1 MVGRVVV
8 ADDHPPT
15 RAGVRLS
22 LEEAGFEV
30 CAEAA
35 HASAAV
41 DACLEHKPDVAL
53 LDIHMPGNGI
63 AAASRIAAALPETA
77 VVMLTVSRDDTD
89 LFEALRA
96 GARGYLL
103 KDIDPARLGPALQG
117 VLDGEAALPRNLVT
131 RLMAEFRTRDERPRR
146 AQGPLATLTS
156 REWET
161 LDLMRQGLSTAQI
174 AERLFVSPVTVR
186 THVSAILR
194 KLQVS
199 NRDAAV
205 QVLEGAARHVGEP
218 GTTDH

>member
-1 MVGRVVV
+1 MCAMVGRVVI

-22 LEEAGFEV
+22 LEVSGFEV

-35 HASAAV
+35 NAAAAV
-41 DACLEHKPDVAL
+41 AACTEHHPDVAL

-63 AAASRIAAALPETA
+63 SAAARISATLPDTA
-77 VVMLTVSRDDTD
+77 VVMLTVSRDDAD

-103 KDIDPARLGPALQG
+103 KDIDPARLGNALQG
-117 VLDGEAALPRNLVT
+117 VLDGEAALPRNLVS
-131 RLMAEFRTRDERPRR
+131 RLMDEFRTRGERPLR

-161 LDLMRQGLSTAQI
+161 LDLMRQGLSTAEI

-186 THVSAILR
+186 SHIAAILR
-194 KLQVS
+194 KLHVT
-199 NRDAAV
+199 NRRSAIEVAT
-205 QVLEGAARHVGEP
+205 LS
-218 GTTDH
+218 

>member
-1 MVGRVVV
+1 MTGRVVI

-30 CAEAA
+30 CAEAS
-35 HASAAV
+35 HAAAAV
-41 DACLEHKPDVAL
+41 DACFEHRPDVAL

-63 AAASRIAAALPETA
+63 TAAGRIATGLPDTA
-77 VVMLTVSRDDTD
+77 VVMLTVSRDDAD

-103 KDIDPARLGPALQG
+103 KDIDPSRLGPALQG

-174 AERLFVSPVTVR
+174 ADRLFESPVTVR

-194 KLQVS
+194 MLQVP
-199 NRDAAV
+199 NRDSAV
-205 QVLEGAARHVGEP
+205 QVLEGAARHAGEP
-218 GTTDH
+218 GTTSH